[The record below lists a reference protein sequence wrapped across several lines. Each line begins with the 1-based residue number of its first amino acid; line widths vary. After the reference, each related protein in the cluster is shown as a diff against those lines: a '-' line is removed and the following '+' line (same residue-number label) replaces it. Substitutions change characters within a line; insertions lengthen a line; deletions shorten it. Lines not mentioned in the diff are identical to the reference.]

1 MKFSATLL
9 SNVIL
14 ASSALAGIAQPSE
27 RRATR
32 VRQSRP
38 NIRLSSSTDAKELGV
53 TPNTTHV
60 EYSSNW
66 SGAVLTAPPAGSTF
80 TSVAA
85 TFVVPT
91 PSGTN
96 GAASI
101 WVGIDGDTY
110 SDAILQTG
118 VDVTVTNGKATYDC
132 WYEWF
137 PDYAYYFSTNKI
149 VINAGD
155 TIDLLVKSSSSRAG
169 VVTITNKST
178 GKSVSQSLTPPTA
191 SAVLGGKNAEWI
203 VEDFQSGNSLVPF
216 ANFGAVTFTG
226 ATAGTSS
233 GASVDTTGASILD
246 IEQNSKILT
255 SVSASGGTVTVTYV

>member
-1 MKFSATLL
+1 MKFSSALL
-9 SNVIL
+9 SNVLL
-14 ASSALAGIAQPSE
+14 ASGVFAGIAQPLE

-32 VRQSRP
+32 VRSSRP
-38 NIRLSSSTDAKELGV
+38 NIRLPGSTDAEELGL

-91 PSGTN
+91 PKGTS

-118 VDVTVTNGKATYDC
+118 IDVTITNGKVTYDS

-137 PDYAYYFSTNKI
+137 PDYAYYFATSKI
-149 VINAGD
+149 VINTGD
-155 TIDLLVKSSSSRAG
+155 TIYLQVKSTSSRAG
-169 VVTITNKST
+169 VVTITNKTT
-178 GKSVSQSLTPPTA
+178 GKSVSQSLTPPTS
-191 SAVLGGKNAEWI
+191 SAVLGGQNAEWI
-203 VEDFQSGNSLVPF
+203 VEDFQQGNSLVAF

-233 GASVDTTGASILD
+233 GATVDTTGADILD
-246 IEQNSKILT
+246 IEQSNKVLT
-255 SVSASGGTVTVTYV
+255 GVVASGSTVTVTYV